1 MEKNNN
7 TKKIK
12 ICCVVSSDITLR
24 FMLLGQLNFLLKQ
37 EYDVYAVCS
46 DGEHLKYIEG
56 QGIKVKKIKFKRK
69 IFTPISDIKA
79 FVSLYFYFRKEKFS
93 VVHVHTLKPE
103 FYGQI
108 AAKLAGVPVILNTLH
123 GFDFAEDDISIKKS
137 LFLFIEK
144 IAAKCSTRIFV
155 IGKHIIKRAIKEKI
169 GKIELF
175 KYLGRDIDTDRF
187 DPDKFSESFIIQKK
201 KELGISS
208 DKKII
213 GIVARLV
220 VEKGYLNLFEAFR
233 VIVKKHPNILL
244 LVIGQHEPEK
254 RDAISLDV
262 VKKYEIEKNVVFL
275 GERIDIE
282 ELYFLM
288 DIFVLPTHR
297 EGLGAAIL
305 EASSMQKPVIVG
317 DIGGCPETID
327 NGITGILVPV
337 KNTEKLIEAIDS
349 ILDNPQ
355 IGKEMGRRGREKIVK
370 EFRKEIIFERL
381 EKNYKELIDKHVL

>member
-1 MEKNNN
+1 MEKNKN

-254 RDAISLDV
+254 RDAISLDI